1 MSQGRSRPRA
11 LPILSPLSG
20 HRPLKVFLFT
30 GLLSA
35 VLCTSAWAQSG
46 DEMEFSLD
54 EIEGSSDTSGGG
66 DAGGGEMT
74 FDVIDTE
81 AAAEE
86 QKQVEAKEDNRV
98 RVIQHRPFLRRER
111 VELAP
116 FMGTNINDAL
126 VSHFVAGATLNY
138 HISEDL
144 ALGINGGYSLGSET
158 DLFDE
163 VIEDY
168 ELFAEVSQLVWFAD
182 VHFQYAPIYGKF
194 TLFDTWIVPWDTYV
208 LIGAGY
214 IETQLG
220 GKPML
225 TAGIGQRYFMNRW
238 FTVNVELRNLTYN
251 EDYPSSSEL
260 YNNLLFTAG
269 VSFFLPGDFEY
280 TTLR

>member
-1 MSQGRSRPRA
+1 MSQGTSRPRA
-11 LPILSPLSG
+11 LQSKLLTL
-20 HRPLKVFLFT
+20 PLKAALAVFLIAFT
-30 GLLSA
+30 
-35 VLCTSAWAQSG
+35 AQNAAAQDG
-46 DEMEFSLD
+46 DGMEFSLD
-54 EIEGSSDTSGGG
+54 EVEGGDTGGG
-66 DAGGGEMT
+66 DQGSDGGEMT
-74 FDVIDTE
+74 FDVIDTG

-86 QKQVEAKEDNRV
+86 QKLIEAEQDDRV

-111 VELAP
+111 VEMAP
-116 FMGTNINDAL
+116 FMGTNVNDAL
-126 VSHFVAGATLNY
+126 VSHFVAGASLNY

-144 ALGINGGYSLGSET
+144 SLGLNGGYSLGSET
-158 DLFDE
+158 DLFDK

-168 ELFAEVSQLVWFAD
+168 ELFAEVSELVWFAGL
-182 VHFQYAPIYGKF
+182 HFQYAPIYGKF

-208 LIGAGY
+208 LLGLGY
-214 IETQLG
+214 LETQLG

-225 TAGIGQRYFMNRW
+225 TAGVGQRYFMNRY
-238 FTVNVELRNLTYN
+238 FTVNIELRNLTYN